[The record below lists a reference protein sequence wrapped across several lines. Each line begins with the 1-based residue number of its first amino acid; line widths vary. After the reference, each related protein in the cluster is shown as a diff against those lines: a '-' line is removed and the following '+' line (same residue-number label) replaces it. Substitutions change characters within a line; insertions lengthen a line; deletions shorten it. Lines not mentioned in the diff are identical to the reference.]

1 MKYNDEIV
9 GSQYEL
15 REIIILNWIEH
26 FTSDEEERKAMRMN
40 LQCYLQQEIWKE
52 LEGMELADV
61 REIKNKSEKKMKYK
75 IYVTNGGVIGITN
88 EHTSLTN
95 WLFDSLAEAKTF
107 CLDRWVNNK
116 ISCNNI
122 RGEYAWK
129 GKKYPSYEDYVMSIR
144 VDEIADS
151 MDFDAKIDDIR
162 ERIQEIKVV
171 AESLRLEVT
180 EWVGLANHFKKEL
193 K

>member
-75 IYVTNGGVIGITN
+75 IYVTNGGVMGITN

>member
-75 IYVTNGGVIGITN
+75 IYVTNGGAIGITN

-122 RGEYAWK
+122 RGEYVWK
-129 GKKYPSYEDYVMSIR
+129 EKKYPSYEDYVMSIR

>member
-75 IYVTNGGVIGITN
+75 IYVTNGGVMGITN

-122 RGEYAWK
+122 RGEYVWK
-129 GKKYPSYEDYVMSIR
+129 EKKYPSYEDYVMSIR

>member
-1 MKYNDEIV
+1 
-9 GSQYEL
+9 
-15 REIIILNWIEH
+15 
-26 FTSDEEERKAMRMN
+26 
-40 LQCYLQQEIWKE
+40 
-52 LEGMELADV
+52 
-61 REIKNKSEKKMKYK
+61 MKYK
-75 IYVTNGGVIGITN
+75 IYVTNGGAMGITN